1 MWLNAIAQVRLP
13 IVAIT
18 SSAGRSLHA
27 LVRVDA
33 RDYDEWSAMRTAAR
47 DVMTMLG
54 FDPQSLSNPT
64 AAMRMPN
71 TMREGKMK
79 EGRFVP
85 FEHGAKKQRLLYFN
99 PSATIN
105 GGCIGEEAVRAW

>member
-1 MWLNAIAQVRLP
+1 
-13 IVAIT
+13 
-18 SSAGRSLHA
+18 
-27 LVRVDA
+27 
-33 RDYDEWSAMRTAAR
+33 MRTAAR

-71 TMREGKMK
+71 TLREGKMK

-99 PSATIN
+99 PGATIN